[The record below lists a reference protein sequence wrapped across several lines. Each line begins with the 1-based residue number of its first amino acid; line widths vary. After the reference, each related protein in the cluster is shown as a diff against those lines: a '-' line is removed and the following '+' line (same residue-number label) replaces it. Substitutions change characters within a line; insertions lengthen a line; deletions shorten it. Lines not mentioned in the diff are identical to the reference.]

1 MTGRDDARAILERL
15 IVAYNEK
22 DDAILA
28 SLYHPDVRLW
38 SSLGE
43 STEGREQVLQHVR
56 DLFRRLPDER
66 MAADTVVTDGDTV
79 VVELTSRGSS
89 NGSPYEIRFTEV
101 FEIDGGLIAGIKTY
115 IDPEDVAAVE
125 SGH

>member
-1 MTGRDDARAILERL
+1 MTGRDDARALLDRL

-22 DDAILA
+22 DDATLA
-28 SLYHPDVRLW
+28 SLYHPDIRLW

-43 STEGREQVLQHVR
+43 STQGREQVLHHVR

-66 MAADTVVTDGDTV
+66 MTADTVVTDGDTV
-79 VVELTSRGSS
+79 VVELTSSGRSDGA
-89 NGSPYEIRFTEV
+89 PYQIRFTEV
-101 FEIDGGLIAGIKTY
+101 FEIADGLIAGIKTY
-115 IDPEDVAAVE
+115 IDPDDVAAVE